1 MGNTF
6 NKDNDTINWNS
17 LKTEN
22 IGDDNGQLTY
32 DSKLLLNRLQFDL
45 PKNIKS
51 ETDSEIDKF
60 FSKYKTVELTENIA
74 SLQKPANPV
83 ENLSDTSPFISSDM
97 YKNLMK
103 SNNQENEM
111 KGGGVLDGDDSS
123 TSSTSS
129 SSDEKD
135 KKPKPKL
142 KKYKGKKIETEKT
155 EQSSEKISMDSD
167 AEGLSYI
174 SSSAHTGGGD
184 SEESNS
190 KTEESNN
197 QTTDSNSE
205 SEQSGGNSE
214 QNDSSEN
221 AQETNQSGG
230 KDLDSSSEES
240 EYEESEYDA
249 DEFDQSGGD
258 SEEESSD
265 YISSPERPIKTKS
278 KTKSKVK
285 SKNISK
291 SYKSK
296 SITKSITNE
305 NSALPP
311 SSINTSDINMITEN

>member
-32 DSKLLLNRLQFDL
+32 DSKLLLNRLQIDL

-60 FSKYKTVELTENIA
+60 FSKYKTVESTENIA
-74 SLQKPANPV
+74 SLQKPVNQA

-97 YKNLMK
+97 YKYLMK
-103 SNNQENEM
+103 SNNQENKENEM

-142 KKYKGKKIETEKT
+142 KKYKGKKIETEQSEKT

-167 AEGLSYI
+167 AEGLSYV

-184 SEESNS
+184 NEESNS
-190 KTEESNN
+190 N
-197 QTTDSNSE
+197 
-205 SEQSGGNSE
+205 SEQSGVKSEHSE
-214 QNDSSEN
+214 QSE
-221 AQETNQSGG
+221 QSEQSGG
-230 KDLDSSSEES
+230 KDLDSSSEA
-240 EYEESEYDA
+240 SEYDA

-265 YISSPERPIKTKS
+265 YISSTERPNKKNSKKKS
-278 KTKSKVK
+278 KTKSKNK
-285 SKNISK
+285 AKNISKKSYNK

-296 SITKSITNE
+296 SVTKSITNE